1 MKYKNENEAGLE
13 NTIEISAKKIETK
26 DIEHIFLSHGDVLK
40 ADVKIHQDGDKKLIE
55 AHVKLKKGHPASD
68 ELKSELAWHVTTDLG
83 SNIVFKDI
91 HLETVPSKPIMPKA
105 ENKITAKDGIFIS
118 GHKIDAQEIQHIM
131 ESHVDVD
138 SATITGV
145 PDSRKGEVLKASV
158 SLRDGCVSSDELKRE
173 LAWYVQSNI
182 GHVVTFKEIII
193 DNEDAEDTKDEC
205 MVIVDGIEKD
215 GDGIHLSSH
224 KISTTEVTKVL
235 LSHPDISDA
244 AVVSVPDDKAG
255 ETMKAFVRLNDR
267 VIPSND
273 LKLELAWFIT
283 SELKPISV
291 FKNIE
296 LSAPIPEL
304 SLDDVV
310 MDTGELDSVDI
321 SGFKILSD
329 DVEDVLRRHEMVSD
343 VVVIGVPDAVHGEA
357 LDAFVSLIESAIP
370 SPELKEELAWHA
382 RAEIGSEVVFK
393 SIKFRKF
400 LPKTENKKILR
411 SIVKADALD
420 LSANMCITIAD

>member
-1 MKYKNENEAGLE
+1 MEYKNENKAGLE
-13 NTIEISAKKIETK
+13 NTKEINLK
-26 DIEHIFLSHGDVLK
+26 DVEHILLSHSGVLN
-40 ADVKIHQDGDKKLIE
+40 ATVKIHQDGEKKLIE
-55 AHVKLKKGHPASD
+55 AHVKLKKGHIASD

-91 HLETVPSKPIMPKA
+91 HLETEPTKPSIPKTESKPL
-105 ENKITAKDGIFIS
+105 ITGGIYIS
-118 GHKIDAQEIQHIM
+118 GHKIDPQEIQHIM
-131 ESHVDVD
+131 ESHEDVD
-138 SATITGV
+138 SAIITGV
-145 PDSRKGEVLKASV
+145 PDDRKGEVLKASI
-158 SLRDGCVSSDELKRE
+158 SLRDGCTPSDELKEE

-182 GHVVTFKEIII
+182 GHVVTFRDIIFQG
-193 DNEDAEDTKDEC
+193 EDEPEDIQDEC

-215 GDGIHLSSH
+215 GDEVHISSH
-224 KISTTEVTKVL
+224 KISTTEITKVL

-255 ETMKAFVRLNDR
+255 ETMKAFVRLKDG

-283 SELKPISV
+283 TELKPISV

-296 LSAPIPEL
+296 LGAHIPEL
-304 SLDDVV
+304 PLEDVI

-321 SGFKILSD
+321 SGFRILSD
-329 DVEDVLRRHEMVSD
+329 DVEDVLRRHDRVSD
-343 VVVIGVPDAVHGEA
+343 VVVIGVPDPVHGEA
-357 LDAFVSLIESAIP
+357 LDAFVSLIEGAIP

-400 LPKTENKKILR
+400 LPKTGNKKILR

-420 LSANMCITIAD
+420 LSANMSITIAD

>member
-1 MKYKNENEAGLE
+1 MKYENKNEAGLE
-13 NTIEISAKKIETK
+13 NTIEISDKKIGMKE
-26 DIEHIFLSHGDVLK
+26 IEHIFLSHGDVLK
-40 ADVKIHQDGDKKLIE
+40 ADVKIHQDGEKKLLE
-55 AHVKLKKGHPASD
+55 AHIKLKKGHLASD

-83 SNIVFKDI
+83 CNVVFKEI
-91 HLETVPSKPIMPKA
+91 FLETEPSKPSIPK
-105 ENKITAKDGIFIS
+105 EIKQPVTDGIFIS
-118 GHKIDAQEIQHIM
+118 GHKIDAQEIKRIM
-131 ESHVDVD
+131 ESHDDVD

-145 PDSRKGEVLKASV
+145 PDERKGEVLNASV
-158 SLRDGCVSSDELKRE
+158 SLRDGCVPSDELKRE
-173 LAWYVQSNI
+173 LAWFVQSNI
-182 GHVVTFKEIII
+182 GHVVTFKDIIF
-193 DNEDAEDTKDEC
+193 DGADEPEDTQDEC

-215 GDGIHLSSH
+215 GNEVHISSH
-224 KISTTEVTKVL
+224 KISTTEITKVL

-255 ETMKAFVRLNDR
+255 ETMKAFVRLKDG

-283 SELKPISV
+283 TELKPISV

-296 LSAPIPEL
+296 ISAPIPEL
-304 SLDDVV
+304 SLEDVV

-343 VVVIGVPDAVHGEA
+343 VVVIGVPDPVHGEA
-357 LDAFVSLIESAIP
+357 LDAFVSLIEGAIP

-420 LSANMCITIAD
+420 LSANMSITIAD

>member
-1 MKYKNENEAGLE
+1 MENKNDKEAGLE
-13 NTIEISAKKIETK
+13 IANKEINLK
-26 DIEHIFLSHGDVLK
+26 DVEHILLSHGGVLN
-40 ADVKIHQDGDKKLIE
+40 ANVKIHQDGDKKLIE

-91 HLETVPSKPIMPKA
+91 HLETVPAKPSMPKTESKPSLT
-105 ENKITAKDGIFIS
+105 NGIFIS
-118 GHKIDAQEIQHIM
+118 GHKINPQDIQRIM
-131 ESHVDVD
+131 ESHDDVD

-145 PDSRKGEVLKASV
+145 PDDRKGEVLKASI
-158 SLRDGCVSSDELKRE
+158 SLKDGTSASDELKRE

-182 GHVVTFKEIII
+182 GHVVTFKEIIF
-193 DNEDAEDTKDEC
+193 DGEDEPDIAQDEC

-215 GDGIHLSSH
+215 SDGIHISSH

-255 ETMKAFVRLNDR
+255 ETMKAFVRLKDEI
-267 VIPSND
+267 IPSND

-296 LSAPIPEL
+296 ISAPIPEL
-304 SLDDVV
+304 SLDEAVQ
-310 MDTGELDSVDI
+310 DTGEMDSVDI

-329 DVEDVLRRHEMVSD
+329 DVEDVLRKHEMVSD
-343 VVVIGVPDAVHGEA
+343 VVVIGVPDVVHGEA
-357 LDAFVSLIESAIP
+357 LDAFVSLIEGAIP
-370 SPELKEELAWHA
+370 SPDMKEELAWHA
-382 RAEIGSEVVFK
+382 RTEIGPEVVFK

-400 LPKTENKKILR
+400 LPEVKSKKVLR
-411 SIVKADALD
+411 SLVKADALD
-420 LSANMCITIAD
+420 LSANMSITIAD